1 MTSSLDIG
9 KIASAGLAGAGT
21 GVGGAVGT
29 GIAEAAP
36 ESLPVAAVG
45 GAITGVIGETARE
58 LFESDPSQ
66 PDPRSVSEFDNPS
79 SALSFRP
86 WPSGGE
92 AMTQTATNQTAS
104 MPFAGSLPSSD
115 EFQTPVGQ
123 RTMPMP
129 SDTLNP
135 PTADSQPDQQ
145 RAMNVTELQ
154 TDTPSGFERV
164 RNARISGLR
173 VLRELNQLHTPSPA
187 VPTVPTVPSASDDVS
202 QRQQQRILRL
212 KGYKNRLYD
221 YKTRLRNEQDSDAVL
236 PPRRVVAP
244 QELQQISQ
252 ASDKD
257 TQTDA
262 DISMPV
268 STQSDSDVR
277 SHHVFSHVLA
287 QAHREARHRPDRIDS
302 IHRSP
307 ISNTDLAV
315 YVTPPGMPQE
325 IFFGYRTP
333 PASVFAN
340 INASNYNSMLARANQ
355 AIERLKE
362 TGVYQKAV
370 RIHHIAQKTPMAKRV
385 IRQVIKKHPLKG
397 KVYRTD
403 LEALKHD
410 TTRIHE
416 HAKHHSKEHMMFM
429 RKRLRQGDSFTVA
442 HKKAMMSVGK

>member
-21 GVGGAVGT
+21 GVGGAVGS
-29 GIAEAAP
+29 GIGEAAP
-36 ESLPVAAVG
+36 PSIPVAALG

-58 LFESDPSQ
+58 LFEGSDPSQ
-66 PDPRSVSEFDNPS
+66 PDPQSVSEFDNPS
-79 SALSFRP
+79 SAHSSSP
-86 WPSGGE
+86 WPSEISGE
-92 AMTQTATNQTAS
+92 ATTQTATNETAS
-104 MPFAGSLPSSD
+104 TPFAGSLPSSD

-123 RTMPMP
+123 RTMPIP

-135 PTADSQPDQQ
+135 PSAESQPERQ

-154 TDTPSGFERV
+154 TDPPSGFDRLFRARKSGERV
-164 RNARISGLR
+164 LP
-173 VLRELNQLHTPSPA
+173 ELSQLHTPS
-187 VPTVPTVPSASDDVS
+187 PTVPTVPSASDDMS

-212 KGYKNRLYD
+212 QGYKKRLYD
-221 YKTRLRNEQDSDAVL
+221 LKTGERKEQDL
-236 PPRRVVAP
+236 PPRRVVAS

-268 STQSDSDVR
+268 STQTDSDAR

-287 QAHREARHRPDRIDS
+287 QAHREARHRPDQIDS

-307 ISNTDLAV
+307 TSNTDLTV

-340 INASNYNSMLARANQ
+340 INASNYNSMLARANH

-362 TGVYQKAV
+362 TGIYQKAV
-370 RIHHIAQKTPMAKRV
+370 RIHHIARKSPMAKRV

-410 TTRIHE
+410 TARIHE
-416 HAKHHSKEHMMFM
+416 HAKHHSKQHMMFM